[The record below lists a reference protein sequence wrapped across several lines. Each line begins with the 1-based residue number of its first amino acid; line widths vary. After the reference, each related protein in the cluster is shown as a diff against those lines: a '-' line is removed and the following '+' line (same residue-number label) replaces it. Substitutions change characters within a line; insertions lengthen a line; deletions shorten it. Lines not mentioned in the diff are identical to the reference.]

1 MVNAGSIFSN
11 VWNGLS
17 TDFKKKNFSLYGQW
31 LAILSMLLAFTLGFA
46 NIFSLSLIIAFGI
59 ICVVQGF
66 VVLFVEM
73 PFLLKIC
80 PLSAPFINFI
90 SKFDENLPRCGF
102 YLLMAAIQYLSLV
115 DKASSLL
122 VVAIFFTFT
131 SASYGLAVLKHQ
143 DFEKSTIQI
152 AGAPDTVQGQV
163 GAQIA
168 RNVL

>member
-1 MVNAGSIFSN
+1 MNIGTVFSNIFS
-11 VWNGLS
+11 GLS
-17 TDFKKKNFSLYGQW
+17 SDFKKKNFSLYGQW
-31 LAILSMLLAFTLGFA
+31 IAILTMFLCFGLGFA
-46 NIFSLSLIIAFGI
+46 NIFHLSVLVVFGI

-80 PLSAPFINFI
+80 PLSAPFITFI
-90 SKFDENLPRCGF
+90 GRFDENLPRCGF
-102 YLLMAAIQYLSLV
+102 YLLMAVIQWLSLV
-115 DKASSLL
+115 QSASSLL
-122 VVAIFFTFT
+122 VVAVFFTLA
-131 SASYGLAVLKHQ
+131 SACYGLAVVKHQ
-143 DFEKSTIQI
+143 EFAKSTIQV